1 VFRLFLPVLMVGS
14 SSKALLMV
22 KEELG
27 SAQRMVETANK
38 QLKES
43 QIEIDKLVAEN
54 AKLKAGLAM
63 PTTPMYRNL
72 RSASRVSEEV
82 QQAK

>member
-54 AKLKAGLAM
+54 AKLKAGLA
-63 PTTPMYRNL
+63 NAENHADD
-72 RSASRVSEEV
+72 SDV
-82 QQAK
+82 QELKERLQGE